1 MRRRVVPVSTNTIWY
16 YWVPVQEVF
25 VKKEKSL
32 KKRDV
37 GSGHEESVRE
47 RILRAAMEA
56 FMEYGYTQTS
66 TLEIATRAR
75 VSKRELYAL
84 FGNKQAML
92 AACIADRSRRMRLP
106 AELPAVRDREMLAA
120 TLTRFG
126 AILLREI
133 CHPAVIG
140 VFRLAIAEAGRSP
153 EVARTLDD
161 LGREASR
168 AAVRSVLAQAHS
180 AGLLRAVDPDPMV
193 GQFLAL
199 LWGNLMISLLLRL
212 RDAPTTREIGRRA
225 KSATEAFLQL
235 HPAPEIP
242 RRASLSS
249 KQS

>member
-1 MRRRVVPVSTNTIWY
+1 MATRSITKPRAENADETPAR
-16 YWVPVQEVF
+16 Q
-25 VKKEKSL
+25 
-32 KKRDV
+32 
-37 GSGHEESVRE
+37 
-47 RILRAAMEA
+47 RILNAAFAA
-56 FMEYGYTQTS
+56 FMERGFSETS

-106 AELPAVRDREMLAA
+106 AELPAARDREMLAA
-120 TLTRFG
+120 TLARFG

-153 EVARTLDD
+153 EVARTLDA

-168 AAVRSVLAQAHS
+168 AALRNVLTQAQS
-180 AGLLRAVDPDPMV
+180 AGLLQAVDPAPLV

-199 LWGNLMISLLLRL
+199 LWGDLMMSLLLRL
-212 RDAPTTREIGRRA
+212 RDAPTTTEINRRA
-225 KSATEAFLQL
+225 KSAADALLQL
-235 HPAPEIP
+235 HPAPTI
-242 RRASLSS
+242 R
-249 KQS
+249 

>member
-1 MRRRVVPVSTNTIWY
+1 
-16 YWVPVQEVF
+16 
-25 VKKEKSL
+25 VKKEKPL

-37 GSGHEESVRE
+37 GGSREESARE
-47 RILRAAMEA
+47 RILCAAMEA
-56 FMEYGYTQTS
+56 FMERGYTETS

-106 AELPAVRDREMLAA
+106 AELPAARDREMLAA
-120 TLTRFG
+120 MLVRFG

-153 EVARTLDD
+153 EVARTLDA

-168 AAVRSVLAQAHS
+168 AALRNVLTQAQS
-180 AGLLRAVDPDPMV
+180 AGLLQAVDPAPMV

-199 LWGNLMISLLLRL
+199 LWGDLMMSLLLRL
-212 RDAPTTREIGRRA
+212 RDAPTPREINRRA
-225 KSATEAFLQL
+225 KSAADAFLQL
-235 HPAPEIP
+235 HPAQAI
-242 RRASLSS
+242 R
-249 KQS
+249 

>member
-1 MRRRVVPVSTNTIWY
+1 MVPVSTDTIWY
-16 YWVPVQEVF
+16 YQVPTQEVF
-25 VKKEKSL
+25 VKKEKPL

-37 GSGHEESVRE
+37 GGSREEPVRE

-56 FMEYGYTQTS
+56 FMERGYTETS

-106 AELPAVRDREMLAA
+106 AALPAARDRKMLAA
-120 TLTRFG
+120 TLARFG
-126 AILLREI
+126 AILLHEI

-153 EVARTLDD
+153 EVARTLDA

-168 AAVRSVLAQAHS
+168 AALRNVLAQAQS
-180 AGLLRAVDPDPMV
+180 AGLLQAVDPAPMV

-199 LWGNLMISLLLRL
+199 LWGDLMISLLLRL
-212 RDAPTTREIGRRA
+212 RDAPTPREINRRA
-225 KSATEAFLQL
+225 KSAADAFLQL
-235 HPAPEIP
+235 HPAQAI
-242 RRASLSS
+242 R
-249 KQS
+249 

>member
-1 MRRRVVPVSTNTIWY
+1 M
-16 YWVPVQEVF
+16 
-25 VKKEKSL
+25 KKEKPL

-37 GSGHEESVRE
+37 GGSREESVRE
-47 RILRAAMEA
+47 RILCAAMEA
-56 FMEYGYTQTS
+56 FMERGYTETS

-92 AACIADRSRRMRLP
+92 AACIADRSGRMRLP
-106 AELPAVRDREMLAA
+106 AELPAARDREMLAA
-120 TLTRFG
+120 MLVRFG

-153 EVARTLDD
+153 EVARTLDA

-168 AAVRSVLAQAHS
+168 AALRNVLTQAQS
-180 AGLLRAVDPDPMV
+180 AGLLQAVDPAPMV

-199 LWGNLMISLLLRL
+199 LWGDLMMSLLLRL
-212 RDAPTTREIGRRA
+212 RDAPTPREINRRA
-225 KSATEAFLQL
+225 KSAADAFLQL
-235 HPAPEIP
+235 HPAQAI
-242 RRASLSS
+242 R
-249 KQS
+249 

>member
-1 MRRRVVPVSTNTIWY
+1 
-16 YWVPVQEVF
+16 
-25 VKKEKSL
+25 VKKEKPL

-37 GSGHEESVRE
+37 GGSREESARE
-47 RILRAAMEA
+47 RILCAAMEA
-56 FMEYGYTQTS
+56 FMERGYTETS

-75 VSKRELYAL
+75 VSKRGLYAL

-106 AELPAVRDREMLAA
+106 AELPAARDREMLAA
-120 TLTRFG
+120 MLVRFG

-153 EVARTLDD
+153 EVARTLDA

-168 AAVRSVLAQAHS
+168 AALRNVLTQAQS
-180 AGLLRAVDPDPMV
+180 AGLLQAVDPAPMV

-199 LWGNLMISLLLRL
+199 LWGDLMMSLLLRL
-212 RDAPTTREIGRRA
+212 RDAPTPREINRRA
-225 KSATEAFLQL
+225 KSAADAFLQL
-235 HPAPEIP
+235 HPAQAI
-242 RRASLSS
+242 R
-249 KQS
+249 

>member
-1 MRRRVVPVSTNTIWY
+1 
-16 YWVPVQEVF
+16 
-25 VKKEKSL
+25 VKKEKPL

-37 GSGHEESVRE
+37 GGSREESVRE
-47 RILRAAMEA
+47 RILCAAMEA
-56 FMEYGYTQTS
+56 FMERGYTETS

-106 AELPAVRDREMLAA
+106 AELPAARDREMLAA
-120 TLTRFG
+120 MLVRFG

-153 EVARTLDD
+153 EVARTLDA

-168 AAVRSVLAQAHS
+168 AALRNVLTQAQS
-180 AGLLRAVDPDPMV
+180 AGLLQAVDPAPMV

-199 LWGNLMISLLLRL
+199 LWGDLMISLLLRL
-212 RDAPTTREIGRRA
+212 RDAPTTREINRRA
-225 KSATEAFLQL
+225 KSAADAFLQL
-235 HPAPEIP
+235 HPAQAI
-242 RRASLSS
+242 R
-249 KQS
+249 

>member
-1 MRRRVVPVSTNTIWY
+1 MKKAKPVD
-16 YWVPVQEVF
+16 EH
-25 VKKEKSL
+25 
-32 KKRDV
+32 DV
-37 GSGHEESVRE
+37 DEAREESVRE

-56 FMEYGYTQTS
+56 FMEHGYTETS
-66 TLEIATRAR
+66 TLEIATRAK

-106 AELPAVRDREMLAA
+106 VEIPAVRDREMLAA

-133 CHPAVIG
+133 CQPAVIG

-153 EVARTLDD
+153 EVARTLDVV
-161 LGREASR
+161 GRETSR
-168 AAVRSVLAQAHS
+168 AALRSVLAQAQS
-180 AGLLRAVDPDPMV
+180 AHLLRGADPDPMV

-212 RDAPTTREIGRRA
+212 RDAPTTREIGHRA
-225 KSATEAFLQL
+225 KNAAEAFLQL
-235 HPAPEIP
+235 HPAPEIS
-242 RRASLSS
+242 RRASLS
-249 KQS
+249 

>member
-1 MRRRVVPVSTNTIWY
+1 M
-16 YWVPVQEVF
+16 QEVF
-25 VKKEKSL
+25 VNKEKPL

-37 GSGHEESVRE
+37 GGSREESVRE
-47 RILRAAMEA
+47 RILCAAMEA
-56 FMEYGYTQTS
+56 FMEHGYTETS
-66 TLEIATRAR
+66 TLEIATRAK

-106 AELPAVRDREMLAA
+106 AELPPARDRKMLAA
-120 TLTRFG
+120 TLARFG
-126 AILLREI
+126 TILLREI

-153 EVARTLDD
+153 EVARTLDA

-168 AAVRSVLAQAHS
+168 AALRSVLAQGQS

-199 LWGNLMISLLLRL
+199 LWENLMISLLLRL
-212 RDAPTTREIGRRA
+212 RDAPSTREIGRRA
-225 KSATEAFLQL
+225 KSAADAFLRL
-235 HPAPEIP
+235 HPAPEIR
-242 RRASLSS
+242 RRASLS
-249 KQS
+249 

>member
-1 MRRRVVPVSTNTIWY
+1 
-16 YWVPVQEVF
+16 
-25 VKKEKSL
+25 
-32 KKRDV
+32 
-37 GSGHEESVRE
+37 
-47 RILRAAMEA
+47 MEA
-56 FMEYGYTQTS
+56 FMERGYTETS

-106 AELPAVRDREMLAA
+106 AELPAARDRKMLAA
-120 TLTRFG
+120 TLARFG
-126 AILLREI
+126 ANLLREI

-153 EVARTLDD
+153 EVARTLDT

-168 AAVRSVLAQAHS
+168 AALRSVLTQAQS
-180 AGLLRAVDPDPMV
+180 AGLLQVVDPGPMV

-199 LWGNLMISLLLRL
+199 LWGDLMISLLLRL

-225 KSATEAFLQL
+225 KSAADAFLQL
-235 HPAPEIP
+235 HPAPEI
-242 RRASLSS
+242 RWQASLP
-249 KQS
+249 

>member
-1 MRRRVVPVSTNTIWY
+1 M
-16 YWVPVQEVF
+16 
-25 VKKEKSL
+25 KKEKPL

-37 GSGHEESVRE
+37 GGSREESARE
-47 RILRAAMEA
+47 RILCAAMEA
-56 FMEYGYTQTS
+56 FMERGYTETS

-106 AELPAVRDREMLAA
+106 AELPAARDREMLAA
-120 TLTRFG
+120 MLVRFG

-153 EVARTLDD
+153 EVARTLDA

-168 AAVRSVLAQAHS
+168 AALRNVLTQAQS
-180 AGLLRAVDPDPMV
+180 AGLLQAVDPAPMV

-199 LWGNLMISLLLRL
+199 LWGDLMMSLLLRL
-212 RDAPTTREIGRRA
+212 RDAPTPREINRRA
-225 KSATEAFLQL
+225 KSAADAFLQL
-235 HPAPEIP
+235 HPAQAI
-242 RRASLSS
+242 R
-249 KQS
+249 